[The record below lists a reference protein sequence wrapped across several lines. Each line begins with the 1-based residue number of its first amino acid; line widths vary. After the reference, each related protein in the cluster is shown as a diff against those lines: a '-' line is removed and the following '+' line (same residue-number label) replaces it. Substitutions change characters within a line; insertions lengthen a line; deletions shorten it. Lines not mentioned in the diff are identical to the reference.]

1 MDVMEPE
8 VVQAIK
14 SGRKI
19 EAIKRLRELRGIGL
33 KEAKQQVE
41 RYARENHIEIPTDSN
56 GSMVFLLLVILVL
69 LGYFAFRY
77 LS

>member
-33 KEAKQQVE
+33 KEAKEQVE
-41 RYARENHIEIPTDSN
+41 RYARDNRIEIPTDSN